1 MIGGLFS
8 GPGDAELDPRNQA
21 INLFGAAMLSG
32 AGSGQN
38 FSSILGNAVAQGQG
52 AYGRAMDAKS
62 KRDYMQS
69 LMADQQAQAEQRRA
83 AVAELQRKTSAAD
96 ELARAQRAFWAK
108 AGGMGGGGMPG
119 APAAPQ
125 PMGFRDANIAMT
137 GNAPPGYTPPQ
148 QQQGMAGGMGGGIS
162 PAMFAEA
169 QMLGINPETLKSMAE
184 AQDWGRATVAR
195 LAQTRDGQGRPVQQ
209 QLDQF
214 GRPVG
219 SPLAA
224 EYKPQMVNQGDRQT
238 LVDLNSA
245 RDGQSFTMNMS
256 PGERD
261 ASARGWAGVRQA
273 ADRFA
278 FDKSQVGAGGG
289 FTLQTTPTGIVAV
302 PKDAPGTGPIVSRP
316 VVDGSGLPV
325 GGNRDTTAQQRAT
338 EAKEALA
345 LIQQAEDIIPKAT
358 GSYAGRGI
366 DLAARAFGKTN
377 EGANNA
383 ARLQALEGA
392 LVAKMPKMSGPQSDK
407 DVMLYRQMAGQ
418 IGDPTLPAEAKMAA
432 LQTIKEIQQRYAG
445 DAPMPS
451 PAAPMQPPAPAAAAQ
466 PANAPKPKS
475 RVVTLDDGTSVG
487 AELGSDGNYYVMRG
501 GKRYRVEE

>member
-1 MIGGLFS
+1 MIGGLF
-8 GPGDAELDPRNQA
+8 GGTGDPDADARNQA
-21 INLFGAAMLSG
+21 MTLFGAAMLSG
-32 AGSGQN
+32 AGSGRN
-38 FSSILGNAVAQGQG
+38 FSSILGNSVAQAQAGYGQ
-52 AYGRAMDAKS
+52 ALDARS
-62 KRDYMQS
+62 KRDYVQS

-83 AVAELQRKTSAAD
+83 AVAKLQRETTAAD
-96 ELARAQRAFWAK
+96 ELKRAQSAFWAK
-108 AGGMGGGGMPG
+108 AGGIGGMPG

-137 GNAPPGYTPPQ
+137 GNAPAGYAPPAQ
-148 QQQGMAGGMGGGIS
+148 QAPAGRVGIT

-169 QMLGINPETLKSMAE
+169 QMLGITPETLKQMAE

-195 LAQTRDGQGRPVQQ
+195 LAQTRDGQGRPVQM

-214 GRPVG
+214 GQPVG
-219 SPLAA
+219 APLAP

-245 RDGQSFTMNMS
+245 RDGQTFGMNMS
-256 PGERD
+256 PSERD
-261 ASARGWAGVRQA
+261 ASARGWASNRLA

-278 FDKSQVGAGGG
+278 FDKTQAGADGG

-302 PKDAPGTGPIVSRP
+302 PKAAPGTGPIVSRP
-316 VVDGSGLPV
+316 VVDGTGVPV
-325 GGNRDTTAQQRAT
+325 GGTRDTTAQQKVA

-345 LIQQAEDIIPKAT
+345 LIQQAKDLIPKAT

-407 DVMLYRQMAGQ
+407 DVQLYRQMAGQ

-432 LQTIKEIQQRYAG
+432 LQTIEEIQQRYANTGGASG
-445 DAPMPS
+445 DFSPP
-451 PAAPMQPPAPAAAAQ
+451 PAAAPSAPPAPAAQ
-466 PANAPKPKS
+466 PPAGPKPKS
-475 RVVTLDDGTSVG
+475 RVVKLDDGSSVG
-487 AELGSDGNYYVMRG
+487 ADLGPDGNYYVTRG

>member
-8 GPGDAELDPRNQA
+8 GPGDSELDPRNQA

-52 AYGRAMDAKS
+52 AYSRAMDAKS
-62 KRDYMQS
+62 KRNYMQS

-83 AVAELQRKTSAAD
+83 AVTELQRKTTAAD

-108 AGGMGGGGMPG
+108 AGGMPG
-119 APAAPQ
+119 AQAAPQ

-148 QQQGMAGGMGGGIS
+148 QQGMGGGIP

-169 QMLGINPETLKSMAE
+169 QMLGIEPATLKQMAE

-245 RDGQSFTMNMS
+245 RDGQTFGINMS

-278 FDKSQVGAGGG
+278 FDQRQAANGGADGG
-289 FTLQTTPTGIVAV
+289 FTLQSTPTGIVAV
-302 PKDAPGTGPIVSRP
+302 PKNSPGAGPIVSRP

-407 DVMLYRQMAGQ
+407 DVQLYRQMAGQ

-445 DAPMPS
+445 DAPTPS